1 MSDPIMNP
9 DEVIAE
15 IQKASRIYKAFAEA
29 DKIVS
34 ALQNAAQV
42 ERETLARLDAT
53 KTELEQSAS
62 LLVSANNDIALAKN
76 EAKKLRTSANAKA
89 DELVTKAAADA
100 QDIIDAANKEA
111 LDIDTEVVAASLE
124 LNKTLSAVDAAKGE
138 LDEVEAKLTNARK
151 YLSNLAGNG

>member
-34 ALQNAAQV
+34 ALQNVAQV

-53 KTELEQSAS
+53 KAELEQVNGA
-62 LLVSANNDIALAKN
+62 LVSTNADVASAKD

-89 DELVTKAAADA
+89 DDLIAKATANA
-100 QDIIDAANKEA
+100 QAIMDEANKSA
-111 LDIDTEVVAASLE
+111 LELNTSVVAASLE
-124 LNKTLSAVDAAKGE
+124 LNKTLEAVDAAKGE
-138 LDEVEAKLTNARK
+138 LAEVESKLTKAKK